1 MVHDNYNRICFRWA
15 FVHQNSYINNCFK
28 LLETAGSWC
37 WNEFALLYQLF
48 IRGNRYCNCRWFII
62 HTLTDQRLLPMEVDQ
77 STYLYS
83 NLLLLFSGII
93 VISWLVTLNV
103 YKHSQRDF

>member
-1 MVHDNYNRICFRWA
+1 L
-15 FVHQNSYINNCFK
+15 YIYVLG
-28 LLETAGSWC
+28 LLSFTKTVISTIISSRLKQLEAGAVMS
-37 WNEFALLYQLF
+37 LLNFTIFLSEGTG
-48 IRGNRYCNCRWFII
+48 IAIVGGLLSIP
-62 HTLTDQRLLPMEVDQ
+62 LLDQWLLPMEVDQ

>member
-1 MVHDNYNRICFRWA
+1 
-15 FVHQNSYINNCFK
+15 
-28 LLETAGSWC
+28 
-37 WNEFALLYQLF
+37 
-48 IRGNRYCNCRWFII
+48 
-62 HTLTDQRLLPMEVDQ
+62 
-77 STYLYS
+77 LYS